1 MKQNASFDASFWINS
16 CVAGIVTHVI
26 DYFHLFV
33 TDEVAREIR
42 YPLAVLQMQSR
53 TATLFDE
60 WLAQGEIKLQNPK
73 ATVSWFQ
80 SGENAAI
87 ALAIEQDYFLLI
99 DDANPYHRAK
109 SVGLRVVGTSDFS
122 VFLYDQGRIAY
133 DGATEALRQMQISKK
148 QRRVALMTLAELKRL
163 KEG

>member
-16 CVAGIVTHVI
+16 CVANIVIHVV

-33 TDEVAREIR
+33 TDEVAGEIR
-42 YPLAVLQMQSR
+42 YPLDILQMQSR
-53 TATLFDE
+53 TATLFSK
-60 WLAQGEIKLQNPK
+60 WLTQGEITLQNPK
-73 ATVSWFQ
+73 ESVSWFQ

-122 VFLYDQGRIAY
+122 VFLYDQGRITY
-133 DGATEALRQMQISKK
+133 DAAIEALRQMQISKK
-148 QRRVALMTLAELKRL
+148 QRRVAMMTLAELKRL